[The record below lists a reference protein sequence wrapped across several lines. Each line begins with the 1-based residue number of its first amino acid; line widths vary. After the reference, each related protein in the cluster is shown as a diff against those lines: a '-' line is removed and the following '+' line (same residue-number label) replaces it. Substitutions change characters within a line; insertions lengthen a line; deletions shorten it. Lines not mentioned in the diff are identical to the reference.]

1 MRGSLVLR
9 YPVRSLRR
17 GGQRTL
23 LATFCIGVGVMAIV
37 SLQLAAAMVARSVT
51 SDARFLNGGDVSAV
65 SAAIPLPASALR
77 IFSRLQRAGRIR
89 RWTAVQAAE
98 GTLTGPNGQPLQVV
112 LDGVD
117 PRRFPLVGSIQV
129 GSGGTRRFRSL
140 LERPGTLVLGR
151 AVIRQLRMPV
161 GGPVTA
167 TALRA
172 VRPAHWRVGGVATGP
187 TPASFGITGVV
198 YVSQRTLQTLVGR
211 ANPVYGAVYA
221 TTPTA
226 ADAAQVA
233 RVLRAQLPVATV
245 QTVHQAL
252 QADRTANQGLNT
264 FLSVVGLI
272 ALLIGGIGIVNTMQ
286 VSLTRRR
293 VEIAMLKTTGYR
305 RRDLYG
311 LFGVEAALLGLAG
324 GVAGAAAGVG
334 LSDAVRTFFGNLAG
348 VPIVFHV
355 DWLIVLS
362 GIGIGVATACIFAI
376 LPIARLSGVRPLAV
390 LRDDPAGFSAG
401 RLGITASLLALIGA
415 LFWALATAILH
426 NPLLSLALVVATG
439 ALLAGLTTVFG
450 GVLWLASRLPVPERL
465 TRAQT
470 LLATTVLVIAAAVT
484 VTPGLRAVG
493 VTLIALGLL
502 GYLVAFLP
510 RPGKVVV
517 RMGLR
522 NLGRQRAR
530 SATTAVALFV
540 GVFAV
545 GLVLVL
551 GTDIRHDLNTII
563 TRDTSYNVFAVAQA
577 STSGPLLA
585 AAARLPHVAQA
596 STLDVALA
604 PVRINGRPVAQA
616 LAGAARTGRG
626 RDALFLLNGLA
637 GYSLGHG
644 QFPQVSVSAGRRL
657 RAGDASTTNV
667 LAPMGLHHGLLH
679 LPVGSTVEVVDPLTR
694 RPVTLRIVGF
704 YSPLSTS
711 HGTLSLSV
719 SVAPLLGAQ
728 PVVRT
733 IGGSDV
739 QRVMSFK
746 FPPHERARAVRA
758 LRASDPAA
766 TVVDITDLATLVDQF
781 LSNALVFVSAIAS
794 LALLAG
800 IVIIA
805 NAVALSLLE
814 RRHEIGIQKAVG
826 HSNRTVLAQVLLE
839 TGAVAGLGALAGMV
853 AIVVTAAVLGRSVI
867 RLPLGIPTPL
877 ALGII
882 LGATLVAVV
891 TAAAVAWR
899 PVRIRPIEVLR
910 YE

>member
-1 MRGSLVLR
+1 MRGALVLR

-65 SAAIPLPASALR
+65 SVAIPLPASALQ
-77 IFSRLQRAGRIR
+77 IFHRLQREGRIR
-89 RWTAVQAAE
+89 QWTAVQAAE
-98 GTLTGPNGQPLQVV
+98 GTLTGRSGHPLQVV

-117 PRRFPLVGSIQV
+117 PRHFPLVGSIQA
-129 GSGGTRRFRSL
+129 GSGGTRQFRRI
-140 LERPGTLVLGR
+140 LERPGTLVLGP
-151 AVIRQLRMPV
+151 AVIRQLRVPV
-161 GGPVTA
+161 GGRVTA
-167 TALRA
+167 TAVRA
-172 VRPAHWRVGGVATGP
+172 VQAARWRVGGVATGP
-187 TPASFGITGVV
+187 TPAAFGITGVV

-211 ANPVYGAVYA
+211 ANPVDGAVYA

-226 ADAAQVA
+226 ADAAEVA

-252 QADRTANQGLNT
+252 QSDKTANQGLNT
-264 FLSVVGLI
+264 FLSVAGLI

-311 LFGVEAALLGLAG
+311 LFGVEAALLGLGG
-324 GVAGAAAGVG
+324 GVAGALAGVG
-334 LSDAVRTFFGNLAG
+334 LSDAVRAFFGNLAG

-355 DWLIVLS
+355 DPRIVLS
-362 GIGIGVATACIFAI
+362 GIGIGVATACIFAV

-390 LRDDPAGFSAG
+390 LRDDPTGFSAG
-401 RLGITASLLALIGA
+401 RLGITAALLSLIGA
-415 LFWALATAILH
+415 LFWVLATAVLH
-426 NPLLSLALVVATG
+426 APLLSLLLVGATG
-439 ALLAGLTTVFG
+439 VLLAVLTSVFG
-450 GVLWLASRLPVPERL
+450 GILWLVGRLPVPERL
-465 TRAQT
+465 TRAQA
-470 LLATTVLVIAAAVT
+470 LLASAALVVALGVAI
-484 VTPGLRAVG
+484 TPGLRAVG
-493 VTLIALGLL
+493 AILAAIGLL

-577 STSGPLLA
+577 SSSAPLLA
-585 AAARLPHVAQA
+585 AVARLPHVPQA
-596 STLDVALA
+596 STLDVGVE
-604 PVRINGRPVAQA
+604 PVRINGRPLAQA
-616 LAGAARTGRG
+616 LAGSARSSRG
-626 RDALFLLNGLA
+626 RDALFLLDGLA
-637 GYSLGHG
+637 GYGLGPG
-644 QFPQVSVSAGRRL
+644 QLPQVSVSVGRQL
-657 RAGDASTTNV
+657 RPGDAATTNV

-679 LPVGSTVEVVDPLTR
+679 LPLGSTLEVVDPLTR
-694 RPVTLRIVGF
+694 RPVTLHIVGF
-704 YSPLSTS
+704 YSPLSTRR
-711 HGTLSLSV
+711 GTISLSV
-719 SVAPLLGAQ
+719 TVAPLLGAQ
-728 PVVRT
+728 PAVRT
-733 IGGSDV
+733 IGGADV

-746 FPPHERARAVRA
+746 FPPRERARAVRT

-766 TVVDITDLATLVDQF
+766 TVIDITDLASLVDQF
-781 LSNALVFVSAIAS
+781 LGNALVFVSVIAS

-839 TGAVAGLGALAGMV
+839 TGAVAGLGALVGMV
-853 AIVVTAAVLGRSVI
+853 AIVVTASVLGRSII

-877 ALGII
+877 ALAII
-882 LGATLVAVV
+882 LGATLVAVA
-891 TAAAVAWR
+891 TAAVVAWR